1 MQPFFGRLLPPLGL
15 ALAALSSVPAFG
27 SEAQTP
33 AASSEVVSKSSPMAK
48 STALQPPQTRRDMFL
63 PIVAEESKRAG
74 LPPEI
79 ADAVCQIE
87 SAYNPSAI
95 GGVGEI
101 GLMQVLPTTAAM
113 LGYQGSAAG
122 LADPKTNIHFGVKY
136 LAKAWELADG
146 DLCRALMKYRAG
158 HGEERFT
165 PLSIDYCRRAR
176 EHLAA
181 VGAGLPIPSTNPIA
195 AKGRA
200 SGSDKLASRLKNPV
214 EASYHRELRVARLE
228 AAKVFGRARTVEDSA
243 RFWSAQQARIKAKVA
258 ALKGRARV
266 AAR

>member
-1 MQPFFGRLLPPLGL
+1 
-15 ALAALSSVPAFG
+15 
-27 SEAQTP
+27 
-33 AASSEVVSKSSPMAK
+33 
-48 STALQPPQTRRDMFL
+48 MFL
-63 PIVAEESKRAG
+63 PIVAEEAKRAG

-87 SAYNPSAI
+87 SAYDPTAV
-95 GGVGEI
+95 GGVGEV
-101 GLMQVLPTTAAM
+101 GLMQVLPATAAM

-136 LAKAWELADG
+136 LARAWELADG

-165 PLSIDYCRRAR
+165 PLSVEYCRRAR

-181 VGAGLPIPSTNPIA
+181 IGAGLPPPSSNSMA

-200 SGSDKLASRLKNPV
+200 SGPNRFASSSSRFKSPV
-214 EASYHRELRVARLE
+214 ESSYYRELRIARLE
-228 AAKVFGRARTVEDSA
+228 AAKVFGRARTVQDSA